1 MSQVPPLERVHWMR
15 GLGRGFHALN
25 FAIAL
30 VVRAQQVTGSCSKYV
45 LDGDTYE

>member
-1 MSQVPPLERVHWMR
+1 MAQVPPLERVHWMP

-30 VVRAQQVTGSCSKYV
+30 VVRAQQVTDGCSKYV